1 MIYITV
7 NKVISVSYT
16 HLDVYKR
23 QILRRNDKILI
34 CRRGPGG
41 SCGYLWEFPGGKIEP
56 GETGEDC
63 AVREC
68 REELGV
74 EIQLQGLRE
83 ETVYEYPD
91 GLYGFVF
98 YDGVIISGEP
108 EKRVQMC
115 IRDSLGTA
123 HDKSSSKS
131 TFFMGLLWN
140 TS

>member
-1 MIYITV
+1 M
-7 NKVISVSYT
+7 
-16 HLDVYKR
+16 KR
-23 QILRRNDKILI
+23 IAAAILRRNDKILI

-83 ETVYEYPD
+83 ETAYEYPD
-91 GLYGFVF
+91 GLYGFAF

-108 EKRVQMC
+108 EKGSSG
-115 IRDSLGTA
+115 DPLGFSGGA
-123 HDKSSSKS
+123 DRFSFCPADRPMVERLSRPI
-131 TFFMGLLWN
+131 
-140 TS
+140 